1 MRKIYWCISSIIV
14 LNFLFLPGCQTGQ
27 TNAPKVLA
35 EFEYSNNTK
44 EALLPVE
51 FQGQIY
57 QFDLDTGASNTIF
70 DIRFKDKLGKPF
82 LWPIPY
88 TLSVVLANGKIA
100 KGEAFPT
107 PKAKIGPFK
116 LKGSPFVGVMDSNIT
131 GGESPG
137 TIGMD
142 FLKKYVVQ
150 IDYDNKKVTFFKGKK
165 EFDLFSMFKSRENK
179 HPEWGEP
186 VQLKTKLFAENDYKV
201 KGIIFEDIETDFL
214 IDSGWGLPYDAI
226 DSNVLKRIESRMTR
240 EINDGNVPPYLILP
254 VTNDYKIVE
263 RFNLDNLEFK
273 DYLVKDNPYSVL
285 GQEFLSRHIVT
296 FDFPNKIMYL
306 KKGKNFDKQPDIIIP
321 IGVTGFVVNSKDY
334 VVEKVDPNSS
344 AYQKGIREKDILVK
358 VNNETIQNMNIT
370 EFMKCL
376 IKLPDTNGG
385 IIPFT
390 FKRGDDTF
398 TAVFIKKSRSEI
410 PREK

>member
-1 MRKIYWCISSIIV
+1 MRKINWCISSIIV
-14 LNFLFLPGCQTGQ
+14 LNFLFLSGCQTGQ
-27 TNAPKVLA
+27 TKAPKVLA
-35 EFEYSNNTK
+35 EFKYSNNTN

-51 FQGQIY
+51 FHGQIY
-57 QFDLDTGASNTIF
+57 QFGLDTGSSKTVF

-82 LWPIPY
+82 LWPIPF
-88 TLSVVLANGKIA
+88 TLSAVLANGKIA

-116 LKGSPFVGVMDSNIT
+116 LKGFPFVGVIDCNVF
-131 GGESPG
+131 GGEIPG
-137 TIGMD
+137 VIGMD

-150 IDYDNKKVTFFKGKK
+150 IDYDNKKVTFFKGEKD
-165 EFDLFSMFKSRENK
+165 FGIFSSFKSKQNK

-186 VQLKTKLFAENDYKV
+186 VPLKTKLFAKNNYKV
-201 KGIIFEDIETDFL
+201 KGIFFEDIETDFL
-214 IDSGWGLPYDAI
+214 IDSGWGLPYDVI
-226 DSNVLKRIESRMTR
+226 DSNVIKRIESRMAR

-273 DYLVKDNPYSVL
+273 DYLVKDNHDSVL

-306 KKGKNFDKQPDIIIP
+306 KKGKNYDEQPDISIP

-344 AYQKGIREKDILVK
+344 AYKKGVREKDILVK
-358 VNNETIQNMNIT
+358 VNDENIQNMNIT

-376 IKLPDTNGG
+376 MKLPDANGG
-385 IIPFT
+385 RIPFT
-390 FKRGDDTF
+390 FKRGDETF
-398 TAVFIKKSRSEI
+398 IAVFIKKQN
-410 PREK
+410 KK